1 VPNEELILSVSD
13 DVAGYFLRHHLPD
26 GNKSK
31 MRLRKRDPVGTFPCF
46 KYYIS
51 GTKKILALFEGSRVP
66 LILRKYFA
74 TRSAFEDKLV
84 ERQNPLMINI
94 DRDNEAQPS
103 DGGMVF
109 VKTTHHVHWL
119 ACDVPQSQEETSPCR
134 DLQVIWWP
142 SLLPQSG
149 LGSISFKFNYVHVR
163 NGERQHANLPI
174 APVVA
179 RDYHFTDCLRW
190 RVTTPSTPEQPA
202 LVLRF
207 TMLA

>member
-1 VPNEELILSVSD
+1 MMWL
-13 DVAGYFLRHHLPD
+13 
-26 GNKSK
+26 
-31 MRLRKRDPVGTFPCF
+31 GTFFDITCLMAIRA
-46 KYYIS
+46 KCAS
-51 GTKKILALFEGSRVP
+51 ANATLLAHFPVSSITFQAPRRFLLSLKDRVC
-66 LILRKYFA
+66 RSFCAKYFA

-119 ACDVPQSQEETSPCR
+119 ACDVPQSQEETSPYR

-179 RDYHFTDCLRW
+179 RDYHFTDCLCW